1 MDLGLK
7 GRIAVVMGASQGL
20 GKASALQLAAEGAH
34 VVLVARNP
42 ETLASVKSEIE
53 QSGGTAEVQTCDL
66 FDAASR
72 ASLCEFIQGLS
83 RIDVLVGNSGGPAP
97 GMAPG
102 IQSDV
107 WTKEFDAMVLGL
119 IEIIDSAAIK
129 MKVAGFGRIV
139 VIGSSG
145 IVQPIPKLAISNT
158 LRSAIAGYVK
168 TLSEQMAPHG
178 VTCNMVLPGRIETP
192 RTQAIDKGTAANM
205 GISVEEARAQSAAT
219 IPAGRYGQPEEFG
232 AVVTFLASTQ
242 AAYITGSQ
250 VRVDGGAIKSINA

>member
-1 MDLGLK
+1 
-7 GRIAVVMGASQGL
+7 
-20 GKASALQLAAEGAH
+20 
-34 VVLVARNP
+34 
-42 ETLASVKSEIE
+42 
-53 QSGGTAEVQTCDL
+53 
-66 FDAASR
+66 
-72 ASLCEFIQGLS
+72 
-83 RIDVLVGNSGGPAP
+83 
-97 GMAPG
+97 MAPG
-102 IQSDV
+102 IQSEV

-119 IEIIDSAAIK
+119 IEIIDSAAVK
-129 MKVAGFGRIV
+129 MKAAGFGRIV

-158 LRSAIAGYVK
+158 LRSAVAGYVK

-192 RTQAIDKGTAANM
+192 RTQAIDKGTAANL

-219 IPAGRYGQPEEFG
+219 IPAGRYGRPEEFG
-232 AVVTFLASTQ
+232 SVVTFLASTQ